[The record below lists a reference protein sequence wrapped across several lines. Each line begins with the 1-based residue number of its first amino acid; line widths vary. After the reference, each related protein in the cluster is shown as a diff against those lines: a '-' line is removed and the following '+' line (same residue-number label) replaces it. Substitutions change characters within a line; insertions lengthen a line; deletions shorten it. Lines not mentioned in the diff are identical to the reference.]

1 MKQIRIVISIFLL
14 ALSMQLVIPR
24 ELFHGLCDHHDTEDC
39 NIEDGSFHLSKQHEH
54 CSIFELSTPP
64 VLNESE
70 YLLEF
75 AKVSFPLIFIN
86 ETRLLITNFINS
98 FESRGPPV
106 I

>member
-24 ELFHGLCDHHDTEDC
+24 ELFHGLCDHYDTEDC

-70 YLLEF
+70 FLFQFNRIFFPINLSEEANALL
-75 AKVSFPLIFIN
+75 VSFCD
-86 ETRLLITNFINS
+86 S

-106 I
+106 F